1 MSVLRPCHQDSP
13 SLTASVACTGELLK
27 VENAQPTKDG
37 FNFKKLE
44 NSLDV
49 VGVYRLDYE
58 LQPAVPGREPL
69 MISTQIRVS
78 AGPASCMKITVRIPC
93 PPSFSLHQHP

>member
-1 MSVLRPCHQDSP
+1 M
-13 SLTASVACTGELLK
+13 
-27 VENAQPTKDG
+27 ENAQPTKDG

-49 VGVYRLDYE
+49 VGMYRLDYE
-58 LQPAVPGREPL
+58 LQPAVPGKEPL

-78 AGPASCMKITVRIPC
+78 AGPASCMKITVRL
-93 PPSFSLHQHP
+93 PPSLSLHQHPWRLL